1 MWVCVCACVHACV
14 RACMCVCVCV
24 CVCVCERERER
35 QNEHTDI
42 EIDESGI
49 NMQFMRLIF
58 SSVQDFIML
67 ESSHQQVCLP
77 DHDLTFSKQ
86 NSVHK

>member
-1 MWVCVCACVHACV
+1 MCACV
-14 RACMCVCVCV
+14 RACVR
-24 CVCVCERERER
+24 VCEREREREKDREANRYTQR

-49 NMQFMRLIF
+49 SMQFMRLIF

-67 ESSHQQVCLP
+67 
-77 DHDLTFSKQ
+77 
-86 NSVHK
+86 